1 MKLIILGGF
10 LGSGKTS
17 VLIPLAKEMI
27 AAEGGAA
34 DGKTKV
40 AIIENEIGQV
50 GIDTAFTDDT
60 GLFTTELFNGCVCC
74 SIAGSLMDALVQLE
88 EKMAPEWV
96 ILETTGL
103 ARPGDVVQQLHEYYD
118 ENLPITVFNILDS
131 GRWLKLLNVVG
142 TLIDDQ
148 LTASNYVLVNK
159 IDAVDAETL
168 EKVMESVV
176 DKAKPGTKVYH
187 ISAVNNPEGTA
198 SVCREIVEE
207 IKHR

>member
-27 AAEGGAA
+27 ASAGGP

-60 GLFTTELFNGCVCC
+60 GLYTTELFNGCVCC
-74 SIAGSLMDALVQLE
+74 SIAGSLMDALVQME
-88 EKMAPEWV
+88 EKMGPEWV

-103 ARPGDVVQQLHEYYD
+103 ARPGDVAAQLHEYYD
-118 ENLPITVFNILDS
+118 EDLQITIFNILDS
-131 GRWLKLLNVVG
+131 RRWLKLVNVVG

-148 LTASNYVLVNK
+148 VTASDYVLMNK
-159 IDAVDAETL
+159 IDAVDEETL
-168 EKVMESVV
+168 EQVEAGVRE
-176 DKAKPGTKVYH
+176 KAKTGTKIFR
-187 ISAVNNPEGTA
+187 ISAVNDPDGCA
-198 SVCREIVEE
+198 AVCREIIDE
-207 IKHR
+207 IENR